1 MNFVIFED
9 QKKCEMESDRKRER
23 EGEKETEREKE
34 RDREREKNVELGT
47 RILFTLEMK
56 KQRAIG
62 RNYISCE
69 R

>member
-1 MNFVIFED
+1 
-9 QKKCEMESDRKRER
+9 MESDRKRER

>member
-1 MNFVIFED
+1 MKWKAIE
-9 QKKCEMESDRKRER
+9 RER
-23 EGEKETEREKE
+23 EGEKEREREREKE

>member
-1 MNFVIFED
+1 
-9 QKKCEMESDRKRER
+9 MESDRKRDRRRER
-23 EGEKETEREKE
+23 EREREREKE